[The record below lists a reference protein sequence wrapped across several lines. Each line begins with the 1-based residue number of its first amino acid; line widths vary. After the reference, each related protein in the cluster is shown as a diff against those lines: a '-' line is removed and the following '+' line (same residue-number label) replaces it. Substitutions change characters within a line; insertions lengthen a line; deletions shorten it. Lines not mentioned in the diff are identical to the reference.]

1 MASIADY
8 TVESK
13 SGKIEGASY
22 AWVVYAGDGP
32 PRASPSFNLGDVYR
46 DRTTNQSWILDG
58 TGNWTKPVEGLD
70 AWGNPL
76 QRFPSK
82 ARAVG
87 HIARI
92 MFADGGWIMYHSVWE
107 KKRRAEKK
115 ALKAAGRSKATKPS
129 VPSTAHLST
138 SPDLHAQA
146 DEIHR
151 SPSLPLPP
159 SAPPGGPTVLFS
171 MRRSVRPRRTPARP
185 TIPVI
190 TPCLRGPAS
199 MGDDASAPLQI
210 MDVPM
215 AQKRPREQSEGE
227 AAGRGE
233 EGRMEGAED
242 LPINDRRS
250 GSSHESPKRARREES
265 SVTAIENVTDHE
277 GASTLTPEP
286 REYKTHPRHWEPDG
300 NVVVH
305 LDGMGYRL
313 YRGRLARES
322 EWFAE
327 GIKRVSS
334 EKGKGK
340 AVDDDA
346 FRVEYDED
354 AEMKLVVVELDGM
367 GVRRQDWETLLD
379 TMDDAA
385 AFLGMLPSPTNLSE
399 ILRVSHTLRF
409 RSIEDGAKRIYCDI
423 WSDELHRL
431 PRSQRSIDTGNAI
444 EALTIGR
451 LSGLPGVVKRA
462 MYELL
467 NDEALGQAQ
476 DGDDVSGEGERFNP
490 SLPSMDVLLLVSAR
504 SKLQR
509 RWIKETSQY
518 PPALLPCTH
527 DAPSHG
533 SHQDIWKICIAKEPS
548 AAREAHRKLVL
559 ESGCQEQW
567 INDVM
572 GGFEALLDLPWAANG
587 LCDVCV
593 KKLGEDWS
601 NVRKSVWSECEAW
614 FRIRREG

>member
-8 TVESK
+8 TVVASR
-13 SGKIEGASY
+13 SGKIEGTSY

-32 PRASPSFNLGDVYR
+32 PRVSPSFNLGDVYR
-46 DRTTNQSWILDG
+46 DRTTNQSWIVDR
-58 TGNWTKPVEGLD
+58 TGNWSKPVEGLD
-70 AWGNPL
+70 ALGNPL

-92 MFADGGWIMYHSVWE
+92 MFAEGEWKLYCGVWGTKLRE
-107 KKRRAEKK
+107 KRAALQVAVLSRR
-115 ALKAAGRSKATKPS
+115 TKPS
-129 VPSTAHLST
+129 VPLTAQVQNLGTSAVST
-138 SPDLHAQA
+138 
-146 DEIHR
+146 
-151 SPSLPLPP
+151 
-159 SAPPGGPTVLFS
+159 
-171 MRRSVRPRRTPARP
+171 RRSMRPRRTPARYDGWQEGSHWP
-185 TIPVI
+185 EFRTKPIIP
-190 TPCLRGPAS
+190 
-199 MGDDASAPLQI
+199 DDASAPLQI
-210 MDVPM
+210 TDVPM

-227 AAGRGE
+227 AEVRGEAGRV
-233 EGRMEGAED
+233 EGVEG
-242 LPINDRRS
+242 LPINDRLS
-250 GSSHESPKRARREES
+250 GSSHEALKRARREES
-265 SVTAIENVTDHE
+265 SVTAIEN
-277 GASTLTPEP
+277 P

-327 GIKRVSS
+327 GIKR
-334 EKGKGK
+334 
-340 AVDDDA
+340 
-346 FRVEYDED
+346 YDED

-385 AFLGMLPSPTNLSE
+385 AFLGMLPSPTNLAE

-423 WSDELHRL
+423 WSDEHHRL

-467 NDEALGQAQ
+467 KDEALGQAQ

-490 SLPSMDVLLLVSAR
+490 SLSSMDVLLLVSAR

-572 GGFEALLDLPWAANG
+572 CGFEALSDLPWAANG

-601 NVRKSVWSECEAW
+601 NVRTSVWSECEAW
-614 FRIRREG
+614 FRIRREE